1 MIEGLLREENEG
13 MKRKIIDLTTLL
25 KQEQQKALSLSNNAL
40 NVRLKDMEKKVKGLE
55 ELLKEKDEQI

>member
-1 MIEGLLREENEG
+1 